1 MALDVAAERSIRDFE
16 EELRAAVESHPP
28 LALTPAWFQQRLL
41 EWATADPDFRVK
53 LLRFVDVLP
62 TLRSAKAVADHVRQ
76 YFRGTHR
83 PLIETA
89 SELASTG
96 VFRPILS
103 QVVRQG
109 VFAMAGRFIAGAT
122 PEEALDTLRE
132 LAKDGVG
139 STVDLLGEE
148 TLSDVEADAYLERYL
163 HLMQT
168 LADDAERLA
177 PRGEQWAGAPPVNIS
192 IKLSALCPHLEPAA
206 PEWVSE
212 VSRQRLGVL
221 MRAAME
227 LGAFVNFDVEQHR
240 YQELVHRAFADLL
253 LEPKF
258 RSYEHVGIVV
268 QAYLR
273 DADNQIDWLREL
285 AIERGTPFSVRLV
298 KGAYWDEEQIV
309 ADQNGWP
316 VPVYTEKRDTD
327 DSYDRCTD
335 ALIAAWPHLRS
346 AFGTHNPHSVAQAA
360 VKAREAGLRDADIEF
375 QMLYGMAEGLRRAV
389 AKAGYRTRVYVPVGQ
404 VIPGMAYLV
413 RRLLENTSNQAWFNA
428 GADGGGLKI
437 DGGGEVVEAGRRK
450 GEEGR
455 ARESLEAMRN
465 MAPARFFEAEVRE
478 RMRAAIKAQR
488 AAFGREYPLLIG
500 EREVMDRDMVL
511 VTYPAN
517 QTTIG
522 LVAQGIRE
530 DVEAAV
536 RIAREAF
543 PGWRDTPSAERAEIL
558 RRAADLVEEK
568 RFDLAALMVFESGK
582 PWHEADGDVCEAS
595 DYLRYYATQA
605 EALET
610 PRVMGNVAGEH
621 NDYFHEGRGVAAI
634 IAPWNFPLAIICGMS
649 VGTLAGGNAAIL
661 KPAGESPI
669 IAYELVRILREAGVP
684 DGVVQYLPGPGSEV
698 GQALVEHPGVDIIA
712 FTGSSAV
719 GLGIIEAAGKTR
731 PDQANVKR
739 VIAEMGG
746 KNAIIIDDDAD
757 LDQAV
762 SGVIASAF
770 GYAGQKC
777 SACSRLIIVGSAYE
791 ETIARLKNAVESLV
805 VGPPERPETFVPPV
819 ISEGARWKIQGYIDA
834 AQGYAALLAQGQ
846 APDDGGSYVG
856 PTVFTDVPVDSPLAQ
871 EEVFGPVLAVF
882 RAETFEEALEIA
894 GNSQFVLTGGVF
906 SRNPR
911 NIERAR
917 RAFRVGSLYIN
928 RKITGAVAAR
938 QPFGGMRMSGNAEKA
953 GGPDYV
959 RQFMEARVITEN
971 LVRRGFAPE
980 DGI

>member
-1 MALDVAAERSIRDFE
+1 MALDVSADRAIRDFE
-16 EELRAAVESHPP
+16 EELRSAVESHPP
-28 LALTPAWFQQRLL
+28 LALTPAWFQERLL
-41 EWATADPDFRVK
+41 EWATSDPDFRVK

-62 TLRSAKAVADHVRQ
+62 TLRSTKAVADHVRQ

-89 SELASTG
+89 SGIASTG
-96 VFRPILS
+96 MFRPILS

-122 PEEALDTLRE
+122 PAEALDTLRD

-163 HLMQT
+163 HLVST
-168 LADDAERLA
+168 LADDAEHLS
-177 PRGEQWAGAPPVNIS
+177 PHGEIWTGVPPVNIS
-192 IKLSALCPHLEPAA
+192 IKLSALSPHMEMAA

-212 VSRQRLGVL
+212 VSRRRLRML
-221 MRAAME
+221 MRTARE
-227 LGAFVNFDVEQHR
+227 RGAFVNLDVEQYR
-240 YQELVHRAFADLL
+240 YRDLAHRAFADLL
-253 LEPKF
+253 LEPEF
-258 RSYEHVGIVV
+258 RLYEHVGIVV

-273 DADNQIDWLREL
+273 DAEARIEWLREL

-309 ADQNGWP
+309 ADQNRWP
-316 VPVYTEKRDTD
+316 VPVYSEKRETD
-327 DSYDRCTD
+327 DNYDRCTD
-335 ALIAAWPHLRS
+335 ALIAARPHLRS
-346 AFGTHNPHSVAQAA
+346 AFGTHNPHSVAQGV
-360 VKAREAGLRDADIEF
+360 VKARQAGSDVEF

-428 GADGGGLKI
+428 GAGAI
-437 DGGGEVVEAGRRK
+437 ASNPSPAGRSIGHVPSR
-450 GEEGR
+450 GVADPLSVME
-455 ARESLEAMRN
+455 N
-465 MAPARFFEAEVRE
+465 MPPVRFFEAEARIQ
-478 RMRAAIKAQR
+478 MRAAINARR
-488 AAFGREYPLLIG
+488 AAFGGKYPLLIG
-500 EREVMDRDMVL
+500 EREVSDRQMAP
-511 VTYPAN
+511 VTYPAD
-517 QTTIG
+517 QTVIG
-522 LVAQGIRE
+522 LVAQGTRD

-536 RIAREAF
+536 AVARGAF
-543 PGWRDTPSAERAEIL
+543 LGWRDTPASQRAERL
-558 RRAADLVEEK
+558 RRAADIIEEK

-582 PWHEADGDVCEAS
+582 PWHEADGDVCEAA
-595 DYLRYYATQA
+595 DYLRYYAAQA
-605 EALET
+605 EVLET
-610 PRVMGNVAGEH
+610 PRVIGSVAGEH
-621 NDYFHEGRGVAAI
+621 NEYFHEGRGVAAI

-649 VGTLAGGNAAIL
+649 VGAIAGGNAAIL

-669 IAYELVRILREAGVP
+669 IAYELVRILRAAGVP
-684 DGVVQYLPGPGSEV
+684 DGVVQFLPGPGSEV
-698 GQALVEHPGVDIIA
+698 GKALVEHPGVDIIA

-719 GLGIIEAAGKTR
+719 GLGIIEAAAKLRTG
-731 PDQANVKR
+731 QANVKR

-746 KNAIIIDDDAD
+746 KNAIIIDEDAD

-762 SGVIASAF
+762 SGVLTSAF

-791 ETIARLKNAVESLV
+791 ETVARLKNAVESLA
-805 VGPPERPETFVPPV
+805 VGPPERPETFVPSV
-819 ISEGARWKIQGYIDA
+819 ISESARKKIQGYVDA
-834 AQGYAALLAQGQ
+834 AHDYATLLAQ
-846 APDDGGSYVG
+846 APVPDDVGSYVR
-856 PTVFTDVPVDSPLAQ
+856 PTVFAEVPLDSPLAQ

-882 RAETFEEALEIA
+882 RAETFEEALDIA
-894 GNSQFVLTGGVF
+894 ENSQFALTGGVF

-917 RAFRVGSLYIN
+917 RAFRVGNLYIN

-959 RQFMEARVITEN
+959 RQFMEARVVTEN

-980 DGI
+980 DGD

>member
-1 MALDVAAERSIRDFE
+1 MALDVAAERAIRDFE
-16 EELRAAVESHPP
+16 EELRSAVESHPP
-28 LALTPAWFQQRLL
+28 LALTPAWFQERLL
-41 EWATADPDFRVK
+41 EWATSDPAFRVK

-62 TLRSAKAVADHVRQ
+62 TLRSTKAVADHVRQ

-89 SELASTG
+89 SGIASAG
-96 VFRPILS
+96 MFRPILS

-122 PEEALDTLRE
+122 PAEALETLRD

-148 TLSDVEADAYLERYL
+148 TLSDVEADAYLDRYL
-163 HLMQT
+163 HLVGT
-168 LADDAERLA
+168 LADDAEHLS
-177 PRGEQWAGAPPVNIS
+177 PHGEIWTDVPPVNIS
-192 IKLSALCPHLEPAA
+192 IKLSALCPHMEMAA

-212 VSRQRLGVL
+212 VSRHRLRVL

-227 LGAFVNFDVEQHR
+227 RGAFVNLDVEQYR
-240 YQELVHRAFADLL
+240 YRDLAHRAFADLL
-253 LEPKF
+253 LEPEF
-258 RSYEHVGIVV
+258 RLYEHVGIVV

-273 DADNQIDWLREL
+273 DAEAQIEWLREL
-285 AIERGTPFSVRLV
+285 AIERRTPFSVRLV

-309 ADQNGWP
+309 ADQNRWP
-316 VPVYTEKRDTD
+316 VPVYSDKRDTD
-327 DSYDRCTD
+327 DNYDRCTD
-335 ALIAAWPHLRS
+335 ALIAARPHLRP
-346 AFGTHNPHSVAQAA
+346 AFGTHNPHSVAQAV
-360 VKAREAGLRDADIEF
+360 VKAREAGSDVEF

-428 GADGGGLKI
+428 GAGGFPS
-437 DGGGEVVEAGRRK
+437 DPSPV
-450 GEEGR
+450 
-455 ARESLEAMRN
+455 ARPIGHVLARDASDPLYAMEN
-465 MAPARFFEAEVRE
+465 MPPLRFFEAEARIQ
-478 RMRAAIKAQR
+478 MQAAINARR
-488 AAFGREYPLLIG
+488 AAFGRKYPLLIG
-500 EREVMDRDMVL
+500 EREVSDRQMAP
-511 VTYPAN
+511 VTYPAD
-517 QTTIG
+517 QSVIG
-522 LVAQGIRE
+522 LMARGTGD

-536 RIAREAF
+536 AVARDAF
-543 PGWRDTPSAERAEIL
+543 PGWRETPASQRADRL
-558 RRAADLVEEK
+558 RRAADIIEEK

-582 PWHEADGDVCEAS
+582 PWHEADGDICEAA
-595 DYLRYYATQA
+595 DYLRYYAAQA
-605 EALET
+605 EVLET
-610 PRVMGNVAGEH
+610 PRVIGSVAGEH
-621 NDYFHEGRGVAAI
+621 NEYFHEGRGVAAI

-649 VGTLAGGNAAIL
+649 VGAIAGGNAAIL

-669 IAYELVRILREAGVP
+669 IAHELVRILRAAGVP
-684 DGVVQYLPGPGSEV
+684 DGVVQFLPGAGSEV

-719 GLGIIEAAGKTR
+719 GLGIIEAAAKLRTG
-731 PDQANVKR
+731 QANVKR

-746 KNAIIIDDDAD
+746 KNAIIIDEDAD

-762 SGVIASAF
+762 SGVLTSAF
-770 GYAGQKC
+770 GYGGQKC
-777 SACSRLIIVGSAYE
+777 SACSRLIVVGSAYE
-791 ETIARLKNAVESLV
+791 ETVARLKNAVESLV

-819 ISEGARWKIQGYIDA
+819 ISESARKKIQGYIDA
-834 AQGYAALLAQGQ
+834 ALGYAKLLAQAP
-846 APDDGGSYVG
+846 APDDGGSYVR
-856 PTVFTDVPVDSPLAQ
+856 PTVFAEVPLDSPLAQ

-894 GNSQFVLTGGVF
+894 GNSQFALTGGVF

-917 RAFRVGSLYIN
+917 RAFRVGNLYIN

-959 RQFMEARVITEN
+959 RQFMEARVVTEN

-980 DGI
+980 DGA

>member
-1 MALDVAAERSIRDFE
+1 MALDIAAEQSIGDFE
-16 EELRAAVESHPP
+16 EELRGAVESHPP

-89 SELASTG
+89 SGIASTG

-122 PEEALDTLRE
+122 PEEALGTLRE

-148 TLSDVEADAYLERYL
+148 TLSDVEADAYLERYA
-163 HLMQT
+163 HLIRT
-168 LADDAERLA
+168 LAEDAEQLS
-177 PRGEQWAGAPPVNIS
+177 PGGEQWAGVPPVNIS

-206 PEWVSE
+206 PEWVSGA
-212 VSRQRLGVL
+212 SRERLRAL
-221 MRAAME
+221 MHAAME
-227 LGAFVNFDVEQHR
+227 RGAFVNFDVEQYR
-240 YQELVHRAFADLL
+240 YRELVQRAFADLL
-253 LEPKF
+253 LEPEF
-258 RSYEHVGIVV
+258 RAYEHIGIVV

-273 DADNQIDWLREL
+273 DADAQIDWLREL

-316 VPVYTEKRDTD
+316 VPVFTEKSDTD

-335 ALIAAWPHLRS
+335 ALVAAWPHLRS

-360 VKAREAGLRDADIEF
+360 VKARAAGLRDADFEF
-375 QMLYGMAEGLRRAV
+375 QMLFGMAEGLRRAV
-389 AKAGYRTRVYVPVGQ
+389 AKAGYRTRVYLPVGQ

-428 GADGGGLKI
+428 GAKGGVALDGRGSLTP
-437 DGGGEVVEAGRRK
+437 DPSPV
-450 GEEGR
+450 
-455 ARESLEAMRN
+455 ARERGNLFGLDAMQN
-465 MAPARFFEAEVRE
+465 MAPARFCEPEVRTQ
-478 RMRAAIKAQR
+478 MRSAINARR
-488 AAFGREYPLLIG
+488 AAFGKAYPLLIG
-500 EREVMDRDMVL
+500 EREVSEREMAR
-511 VTYPAN
+511 VTYPEDA
-517 QTTIG
+517 TMIG
-522 LVAQGIRE
+522 LVAQGTRE

-536 RIAREAF
+536 TVAREAF
-543 PGWRDTPSAERAEIL
+543 PGWRDTPAPERAEIL
-558 RRAADLVEEK
+558 RRAADLVEER
-568 RFDLAALMVFESGK
+568 RFELAAVMVFESGK
-582 PWHEADGDVCEAS
+582 PWHEADGDVCEAA

-605 EALET
+605 EAMET
-610 PRVMGNVAGEH
+610 PRVMGDVAGEH
-621 NDYFHEGRGVAAI
+621 NEYFHEGRGVVAI

-649 VGTLAGGNAAIL
+649 VGAIAGGNAAIL

-669 IAYELVRILREAGVP
+669 IAYELVRILRQAGVP
-684 DGVVQYLPGPGSEV
+684 DGVVQYLPGAGSEV

-719 GLGIIEAAGKTR
+719 GLGIIEAAAKVR
-731 PDQANVKR
+731 PGQASVKR

-762 SGVIASAF
+762 SGAIMSAF

-777 SACSRLIIVGSAYE
+777 SACSRLIVVGSAYE
-791 ETIARLKNAVESLV
+791 ETIARLKSAIESLV
-805 VGPPERPETFVPPV
+805 VGPPEQPETFVPPV
-819 ISEGARWKIQGYIDA
+819 ISESAQRKIQGYIDA
-834 AQGYAALLAQGQ
+834 AMSYATLLAQGPAQ
-846 APDDGGSYVG
+846 DSGGSYVR

-894 GNSQFVLTGGVF
+894 ANSQFALTGGVF

-917 RAFRVGSLYIN
+917 RAFRVGNLYIN
-928 RKITGAVAAR
+928 RKITGAMAAR

-959 RQFMEARVITEN
+959 RQFMEARAVTEN

-980 DGI
+980 GGA

>member
-16 EELRAAVESHPP
+16 EELRGAVESHPP
-28 LALTPAWFQQRLL
+28 LALTPAWFQERLL
-41 EWATADPDFRVK
+41 GWATADPEFRVK

-62 TLRSAKAVADHVRQ
+62 TLRSGRAVADHVRQ

-89 SELASTG
+89 SGIASTG

-122 PEEALDTLRE
+122 PEEALHTLRE
-132 LAKDGVG
+132 LAKDDVG
-139 STVDLLGEE
+139 ATVDLLGEE

-163 HLMQT
+163 HLVRT
-168 LADDAERLA
+168 LADDADRLL
-177 PRGEQWAGAPPVNIS
+177 PRGEQRAGVPPVNIS
-192 IKLSALCPHLEPAA
+192 IKLSALCAHLEPAA
-206 PEWVSE
+206 PDWVSE
-212 VSRQRLGVL
+212 ASRGRLRTL

-227 LGAFVNFDVEQHR
+227 CGAFVNFDVEQHR
-240 YQELVHRAFADLL
+240 SRELVQRAFRDLL
-253 LEPKF
+253 LEPEF

-273 DADNQIDWLREL
+273 DAVNQIDWLREL

-327 DSYDRCTD
+327 DNYDRCTD
-335 ALIAAWPHLRS
+335 ALIGAWPHVRS

-360 VKAREAGLRDADIEF
+360 VKAREAGLRAADIEF

-389 AKAGYRTRVYVPVGQ
+389 EKVGYRTRVYVPLGQ

-428 GADGGGLKI
+428 GAGGLKL
-437 DGGGEVVEAGRRK
+437 DGGTPEEVGRRK
-450 GEEGR
+450 REEGR
-455 ARESLEAMRN
+455 AHDPLGTMQN
-465 MAPARFFEAEVRE
+465 MAPARFFEPEARAQVT
-478 RMRAAIKAQR
+478 AAINSR
-488 AAFGREYPLLIG
+488 RSMFGKEHPLLIG
-500 EREVMDRDMVL
+500 EREVSEREMAR
-511 VTYPAN
+511 VTYPADPH
-517 QTTIG
+517 TVIG
-522 LVAQGIRE
+522 LVAQAKRE
-530 DVEAAV
+530 DVEVAV
-536 RIAREAF
+536 TVAREAF
-543 PGWRDTPSAERAEIL
+543 PGWRDTPASERAEIL

-582 PWHEADGDVCEAS
+582 PWHEADGDVCEAA
-595 DYLRYYATQA
+595 DYLRYYAAQA

-649 VGTLAGGNAAIL
+649 IGALAGGNAAIL
-661 KPAGESPI
+661 KPAGESPL
-669 IAYELVRILREAGVP
+669 IACELVRILRMAGVP

-719 GLGIIEAAGKTR
+719 GLGIIEAAAKMR
-731 PDQANVKR
+731 PGQANVKR

-762 SGVIASAF
+762 SGVITSAF

-777 SACSRLIIVGSAYE
+777 SACSRLVIVGSAYE

-805 VGPPERPETFVPPV
+805 VGAPERPETFVPPV
-819 ISEGARWKIQGYIDA
+819 ISEKTRKKIQGYVDGA
-834 AQGYAALLAQGQ
+834 KGYATLLAQGP
-846 APDDGGSYVG
+846 APDDGGSYVR
-856 PTVFTDVPVDSPLAQ
+856 PTVFTDVPLDSPLAQ

-882 RAETFEEALEIA
+882 RSETFEEALGIA
-894 GNSQFVLTGGVF
+894 GNSQFALTGGVF
-906 SRNPR
+906 SRSPR

-917 RAFRVGSLYIN
+917 RAFRVGNLYIN
-928 RKITGAVAAR
+928 RKVTGAVVAR

-959 RQFMEARVITEN
+959 RQFMEARVVTEN

-980 DGI
+980 DGV